1 MGTMWPMNLARAL
14 NISLDAIPPDWV
26 QLLPAGPN
34 IVGTDGR
41 AWTLDDPTALVTAI
55 QQRGKSLVIDW
66 EHASE
71 HRAPHGLDAPAAG
84 WIDSLEVRDG
94 AIWGHVEWT
103 PRAAQ
108 QIRDREYRYL
118 SPVFSYEKTGGR
130 IRALNSAGLTNQP
143 NLPLK
148 ALNREEPP
156 MSLPAAL
163 CRALDLPEA
172 ATDSDAVT
180 AVTAIRQRLTTV
192 NAELATALN
201 RAETPPLEKFVP
213 RGDYDAAL
221 ARATNAEQQLQTL
234 QADQRKEKVDA
245 LIAKALN
252 AGQIT
257 PATQDYYKAMCQT
270 ETGIVA
276 FEAFLAKAPAVIG
289 GGSNLD
295 GKPPGGQPGALTDT
309 QKAICQ
315 SMNINPAD
323 YAKNL
328 AKEAA

>member
-1 MGTMWPMNLARAL
+1 MRPMNLARAL
-14 NISLDAIPPDWV
+14 NIALDAIPPDWV

-34 IVGTDGR
+34 IIGDDGR

-71 HRAPHGLDAPAAG
+71 HRAPKGLDAPAAG

-94 AIWGHVEWT
+94 SVWGHVEWT

-148 ALNREEPP
+148 ALNREESP
-156 MSLPAAL
+156 MPLPVAL

-172 ATDSDAVT
+172 ASDSDAVT

-213 RGDYDAAL
+213 RADHDAAL

-234 QADQRKEKVDA
+234 QTQQRDEKVDTLINQA
-245 LIAKALN
+245 LHCDPPK
-252 AGQIT
+252 IT
-257 PATQDYYKAMCQT
+257 PATESYYRAMCRT
-270 ETGIVA
+270 ENGIA
-276 FEAFLAKAPAVIG
+276 EFEKFLAKAPAVIG
-289 GGSNLD
+289 GNSKLD
-295 GKPPGGQPGALTDT
+295 GKPAGGQPGALTDT

-315 SMNINPAD
+315 AMNINPAD
-323 YAKNL
+323 YAKSL
-328 AKEAA
+328 TKEAA